1 MTSSIEIVASPPPPD
16 GAVAEA
22 PSTGAVRSHVR
33 RTRLLVVLVGVI
45 VAAPSILAGIR
56 VVGSTWAPAGDW
68 AMLEL
73 RTLDITSTDAPLLGP
88 YSRFGWNHPGPLL
101 FVVLGVPYHL
111 SGQASWVLLAAAAAI
126 NAAAVLMAAGL
137 AWRRGGVLL
146 AGLVGIALVVVQG
159 SLGAAM
165 LRDPW
170 NPWVTVLPFAVV
182 ILAAWSCLEG
192 DRWAPVVLAVTGSFL
207 AQAHLGFTPVVTVLT
222 AMAAVSWLVR
232 RQPLKPLLLG
242 AGVLSVCWLPTMA
255 DAVGG
260 ERNALAVARHFGSD
274 RSGDVVGL
282 EASLGVAATQLSA
295 DGPWRGEDERIS
307 AQGGVE
313 PGSSTGLTWP
323 VVAMIG
329 SALVGAVTRNLRAL
343 RFQLTIVVTALTGVV
358 SVSRIDGAPYD
369 YLIRWWWPLAA
380 LWWVAASWPLCAVV
394 ATGLRRVATHRQR
407 AAPRRV
413 VVGSAILGASILV
426 IPALDDDAT
435 TPAPE
440 WTTVVRATSA
450 QAVEALGPEGTA
462 APVVLRRVGPLSGW
476 AKDGIALELTKADID
491 VKVFDDGI
499 NREKFGRHR
508 LLENDTREVTE
519 LFIVTG
525 DEPGRPPIPAT
536 AVPIAH
542 HTGSAPAPAVTIYV
556 EPDKAPFILED
567 GRSPLFGGER

>member
-1 MTSSIEIVASPPPPD
+1 
-16 GAVAEA
+16 
-22 PSTGAVRSHVR
+22 
-33 RTRLLVVLVGVI
+33 VLVGVI

-159 SLGAAM
+159 SLGATM

-192 DRWAPVVLAVTGSFL
+192 DRWAPVALAVTGSFL
-207 AQAHLGFTPVVTVLT
+207 AQAHIGFTPVVTVLT
-222 AMAAVSWLVR
+222 AMAVVFWLVR

-255 DAVGG
+255 DAVVG

-282 EASLGVAATQLSA
+282 DASLGVAATQLSA
-295 DGPWRGEDERIS
+295 GGPWRGEEERIS
-307 AQGGVE
+307 AHGGVE
-313 PGSSTGLTWP
+313 PGSSTRLVWP
-323 VVAMIG
+323 AVAMIG
-329 SALVGAVTRNLRAL
+329 SAIVGSVTRNLRAL

-358 SVSRIDGAPYD
+358 SVSRIDGEPYD

-380 LWWVAASWPLCAVV
+380 LWWVAVAWPLGAVIV
-394 ATGLRRVATHRQR
+394 ERLSAAAWSRRWRPPHRALAGLSV
-407 AAPRRV
+407 
-413 VVGSAILGASILV
+413 LGASLV
-426 IPALDDDAT
+426 AIPSVDDDET
-435 TPAPE
+435 TPASE
-440 WTTVVRATSA
+440 WTPVVASTSDEIL
-450 QAVEALGPEGTA
+450 EALGPLGAMGTVA
-462 APVVLRRVGPLSGW
+462 LEAVGPHSGW

-491 VKVFDDGI
+491 VKVVDDGI

-508 LLENDTREVTE
+508 LLEHDTREVTE

-536 AVPIAH
+536 AIPIAH

-556 EPDKAPFILED
+556 EPDKAPFILEN